1 MLKILDLK
9 FLYMGGENLPQKFA
23 MAMKNK
29 FFQNILSIDFET
41 VPKGDTYHIGAVLKD
56 KIFERKDITS
66 IKTALRDLSEFSK
79 GADYIL
85 GHNIVKHDLPI
96 ANEILPEAGFLK
108 LPVIDTLFLSPLAFP
123 ENPYHKLVKDY
134 KLIKSSKNNPIAD
147 ARLARVVFEDQ
158 VAAFSALGQKEP
170 RLIAFYAFAFEKNDS
185 SNGRFCLQ
193 GNFDL
198 FENLIERVPTGQEAK
213 KIFQDLARGNVCET
227 GLEKIWATCSDDKRP
242 MLAYAL
248 SWIMV
253 SGGNSIIPPWV
264 KHEFSEILEITRT
277 LRYSCSDN
285 SCEYCR
291 EHNDSEG
298 LLKTYFGFEKY
309 RTLVDG
315 RPLQKQIIDSCLGG
329 TSLLGILPTGG
340 GKSICYQ
347 IPALHRYHR
356 LGELTIVIS
365 PLKALMKDQVDN
377 LNRVT
382 GTETAAAING
392 SLTLPERG
400 AVMDRVRLGDIG
412 LLYISPEQ
420 LRNFSV
426 AELIKSRDVGYWV
439 FDEAHCLSKWG
450 HDFRPDYLH
459 AAEFIAEVNRTC
471 QRPALV
477 GAFTATAKKDVVEEI
492 LGHCREK
499 LALDLEPFIGGVQR
513 DNLNFQVW
521 PVTKNEKYDVIF
533 NCLKESF
540 IGKNGGAIV
549 YCASRKRTEELS
561 LFLNEKEIH
570 SQAFHAGRSEPDK
583 RNIQDDFVQG
593 KIPVICATNAFG
605 MGIDKKDIRLVI
617 HADIPGSLENYL
629 QEAGRAGRDMEP
641 SDCIL
646 LYEQEDIENQF
657 SLNAYSKLSLKDIKK
672 ILGILKK
679 RGAKTPEIVITPG
692 EIMRLMG
699 HTDLG
704 DNDARAKIG
713 VSWLERKGFLERSY
727 NHTLFFKG
735 TPAVKNMEEAVVK
748 IERLTLS
755 KIMKAVFYTVLTFLF
770 NADSNTLLSADE
782 ICADLGKIKDLPE
795 KYMDSRYVITLL
807 SDMAK
812 AGLIRE
818 GVVMTAFVRPKGSG
832 SSPKNLEYFINVE
845 KQMIHI
851 MEEMAP
857 DSWLTTD
864 RADVFNLRL
873 MSQRLKDCGFD
884 KSNSDTVERILR
896 SIAND
901 KGESLGKSLKITGRR
916 GMDQLQVYV
925 KFSWQEI
932 RQRMELRHRTSWIIL
947 KTLISCLPVNV
958 RAGRAEVLSQFYIND
973 IMDAMGNDIFLS
985 SFKGDIQPLIERCLL
1000 YLHDARII
1008 TLQNG
1013 LGVFRQ
1019 AMTLT
1024 MLPQSSKRQ
1033 YTKGDY
1039 EPLSHHYDQKNV
1051 QVHVMEKFARLGL
1064 EKVKTALHFVNDYF
1078 SSSYDSFI
1086 SQYFPGEKKIIQ
1098 TAMTAEAYKKII
1110 QSLENNIQE
1119 AIVAAEPEKNL
1130 LVLAGPGSGKTKTIV
1145 HRCAWLIKAKSVDP
1159 ASILVLCFNH
1169 QAMLELR
1176 KRIRELAG
1184 QSANSV
1190 TAMTYHGFAMRL
1202 TGRSFMENPHGSGG
1216 DGLNFDSIID
1226 EAIDILTGDKELAG
1240 IDPSEARE
1248 YYLAGFRY
1256 ILVDEYQDIDER
1268 QYRFI
1273 SALTGRLEQ
1282 DHEARISIMAVG
1294 DDDQSIYG
1302 FRNANIRF
1310 IKLFKQDYDARI
1322 FYLVEN
1328 YRSSYPIIQASA
1340 DFISL
1345 NENRMKKDQICHI
1358 NKKRKTQARK
1368 PEDLEK
1374 ESLVQVVHAPDI
1386 ESQAVFAAARIKQI
1400 LNQNSGIKPGDIA
1413 VVSRQG
1419 ISHTP
1424 LVAFRM
1430 ALAKENIPFCYS
1442 IKTSAGFPMFQVRE
1456 IQMFMEYLHTHKKKS
1471 LRPCDLKNSV
1481 LDLFEQKNTWTN
1493 QIELILE
1500 SWCLI
1505 NNDMEISIA
1514 RAKDFVLETLLEE
1527 RREHKTGNGVFMGT
1541 VHSVKGMEF
1550 PIVFILDGGWK
1561 HNDIEEER
1569 RLFYV
1574 GMTRAKEN
1582 LFLCHVTRMANP
1594 HIGQIKDNGFVHDIL
1609 INSSKINGFSDDLTI
1624 SILGMADIYLN
1635 YPGLFPDNH
1644 NIHRTLSD
1652 LETGAKIKLK
1662 KEKDRVYICSNTD
1675 VKIAALSKKGSEQW
1689 RSNIQNIVNARVLGV
1704 IRRDDRDN
1712 GYQRVRVESWELPIV
1727 EILHLKISGVT
1738 EIKIQKTIN
1747 LE

>member
-1 MLKILDLK
+1 VLK
-9 FLYMGGENLPQKFA
+9 
-23 MAMKNK
+23 
-29 FFQNILSIDFET
+29 NILSIDFET
-41 VPKGDTYHIGAVLKD
+41 IPNKNVYHIGAVFKD
-56 KIFERKDITS
+56 KIFERKNITN
-66 IKTALRDLSEFSK
+66 IKTALRDLSQFSK

-85 GHNIVKHDLPI
+85 GHNIINHDLPVAKDI
-96 ANEILPEAGFLK
+96 FPEAGFLT

-134 KLIKSSKNNPIAD
+134 KLVKNSKNDPVAD
-147 ARLARVVFEDQ
+147 VNLARAVFEDQ
-158 VAAFSALGQKEP
+158 VAAFSALKQREP
-170 RLIAFYAFAFEKNDS
+170 GLIAFYAFAFEI
-185 SNGRFCLQ
+185 NGSGNERFCLK

-198 FENLIERVPTGQEAK
+198 FQNLTGKIPGKQEAK
-213 KIFQDLARGNVCET
+213 AIFQDLARVKVCET
-227 GLEKIWATCSDDKRP
+227 GLGKIWETFSGHVDKRP
-242 MLAYAL
+242 ILAYVL

-264 KHEFSEILEITRT
+264 KHEFPDILDIIRR
-277 LRYSCSDN
+277 LRYSCGDE
-285 SCEYCR
+285 SCRYCK

-298 LLKTYFGFEKY
+298 LLKKYFGFDTY
-309 RTLVDG
+309 RALADG
-315 RPLQKQIIDSCLGG
+315 RMLQKEIIDSSLMGNP
-329 TSLLGILPTGG
+329 LLGILPTGG

-347 IPALHRYHR
+347 IPALHRYDR

-382 GTETAAAING
+382 GTQTAAAING

-412 LLYISPEQ
+412 ILYISPEQ

-426 AELIKSRDVGYWV
+426 AQLIKSRDVGCWV

-459 AAEFIAEVNRTC
+459 VSEFIASYSKSCN
-471 QRPALV
+471 RPALV
-477 GAFTATAKKDVVEEI
+477 GAFTATAKKDVIEEI
-492 LGHCREK
+492 ISHLREK
-499 LALDLEPFIGGVQR
+499 LSIDLESFIGGVQR
-513 DNLNFQVW
+513 ENLNFQVW
-521 PVTKNEKYDVIF
+521 PVTRNEKYDVIA
-533 NCLKESF
+533 NCIKESLT
-540 IGKNGGAIV
+540 GKNGGAIV
-549 YCASRKRTEELS
+549 YCSSRRHTEELS

-570 SQAFHAGRSEPDK
+570 SEAFHAGRSEPDK
-583 RNIQDDFVQG
+583 RNIQDNFVEG

-657 SLNAYSKLSLKDIKK
+657 SLNAYSKLSIKDIKK

-679 RGAKTPEIVITPG
+679 KGAKTPEIVITPG
-692 EIMRLMG
+692 EIMRLIG
-699 HTDLG
+699 YRDSG
-704 DNDARAKIG
+704 DNDSKARIG
-713 VSWLERKGFLERSY
+713 VSWLERKGFVERAY
-727 NHTLFFKG
+727 NQTLFFKG
-735 TPAVKNMEEAVVK
+735 MPAVKNMEEAVLK
-748 IERLTLS
+748 MERLNLS
-755 KIMKAVFYTVLTFLF
+755 KTMKAIFITILNCLF
-770 NADSNTLLSADE
+770 NADSNIVLSADD

-795 KYMDSRYVITLL
+795 KYLDSRHVIALL

-812 AGLIRE
+812 AGLVRE
-818 GVVMTAFVRPKGSG
+818 GVVMTAFVKPKGKE
-832 SSPKNLEYFINVE
+832 SSPKCFDYFSDVE
-845 KQMIHI
+845 KHMIHI
-851 MEEMAP
+851 MEDMAP
-857 DSWLTTD
+857 DSWLTPD
-864 RADVFNLRL
+864 RADIFNLRL
-873 MSQRLKDCGFD
+873 MSQRLKDSGFD
-884 KSNSDTVERILR
+884 RINSDSVEKILR
-896 SIAND
+896 AIAND
-901 KGESLGKSLKITGRR
+901 KGEGLGKSLKITGRR
-916 GMDQLQVYV
+916 GIDQLQVYV

-932 RQRMELRHRTSWIIL
+932 RQRVDLRHRASRIIL
-947 KTLISCLPVNV
+947 ETIISCLPVNL
-958 RAGRAEVLSQFYIND
+958 RAGQAEVLAEFFITD
-973 IMDAMGNDIFLS
+973 VMDAMGTDIFLS
-985 SFKGDIQPLIERCLL
+985 GFKGDVRSLIERCLL
-1000 YLHDARII
+1000 YLHDVKII

-1024 MLPQSSKRQ
+1024 MLPGSHKRQ

-1064 EKVKTALHFVNDYF
+1064 AKIKTALNFVSDYF
-1078 SSSYDSFI
+1078 SSSYDVFI

-1098 TAMTAEAYKKII
+1098 TAMTQKAYKKII

-1119 AIVAAEPEKNL
+1119 TIVATEPEKNI

-1159 ASILVLCFNH
+1159 SSILVLCFNH

-1176 KRIRELAG
+1176 KRIRKLAG
-1184 QSANSV
+1184 QSANFV

-1202 TGRSFMENPHGSGG
+1202 TGRSFMEKPYGSNE

-1240 IDPSEARE
+1240 IDPAEARE
-1248 YYLAGFRY
+1248 YFLSGFRY

-1268 QYRFI
+1268 QYGFI

-1282 DHEARISIMAVG
+1282 DSETKISIMAVG

-1310 IKLFKQDYDARI
+1310 IKQFKQDYDAKT
-1322 FYLVEN
+1322 FYMVEN

-1340 DFISL
+1340 SFIAL
-1345 NENRMKKDQICHI
+1345 NENRMKKDQSCRI
-1358 NKKRKTQARK
+1358 NQKRKVREQM
-1368 PEDLEK
+1368 PESMERAA
-1374 ESLVQVVHAPDI
+1374 LVQLIHTEDI
-1386 ESQAVFAAARIKQI
+1386 ASQAVFVAETIKLI
-1400 LNQNSGIKPGDIA
+1400 LNRNPATKPGDIA

-1419 ISHTP
+1419 ISYP
-1424 LVAFRM
+1424 SLVAVRM
-1430 ALAKENIPFCYS
+1430 ALAKENIDFCYS
-1442 IKTSAGFPMFQVRE
+1442 IKNSAGFPMFRVRE
-1456 IQMFMEYLHTHKKKS
+1456 IQEFVSYLDRFKKKS
-1471 LRPCDLKNSV
+1471 RRPLDLKQEI
-1481 LDLFEQKNTWTN
+1481 LDRFDRENTWTN
-1493 QIELILE
+1493 QIEQILE
-1500 SWCLI
+1500 SWCQI

-1574 GMTRAKEN
+1574 GMTRAKEG
-1582 LFLCHVTRMANP
+1582 LFLCHVDNTSNP
-1594 HIGQIKDNGFVHDIL
+1594 HIPSLKDNCYIHERAIMT
-1609 INSSKINGFSDDLTI
+1609 SSINGFSNDLTI
-1624 SILGMADIYLN
+1624 STLGMADIYLD
-1635 YPGLFPDNH
+1635 YPGLFPGNH
-1644 NIHRTLSD
+1644 EIHRYLSD
-1652 LETGAKIKLK
+1652 LETGAKVRLM
-1662 KEKDRVYICSNTD
+1662 EQKDGVYILNDTGQI
-1675 VKIAALSKKGSEQW
+1675 IALLSKKGSARW
-1689 RSNIQNIVNARVLGV
+1689 RPHIQNILNARVLGV
-1704 IRRDDRDN
+1704 IRRRRQEN
-1712 GYQRVRVESWELPIV
+1712 EEKSYKKVKIESWELPVV
-1727 EILHLKISGVT
+1727 EILHRKFINRIST
-1738 EIKIQKTIN
+1738 S
-1747 LE
+1747 LD